1 MKKTI
6 LAIAIPALFASAAN
20 AAVVYDK
27 DGVTFDVYGR
37 VQANYYGDHNKSV
50 AATDDAYKFD
60 TTTGDKVLVP
70 GKAAG
75 YQDVDGELVGSSR
88 LGWSGKI
95 ALNDTW
101 SGIAKTEWQ
110 VSAENSDNKFNS
122 RHIYVGFDGTQYG
135 KIIFGQ
141 TDTAF
146 YDVLEPTD
154 IFNEWGDAGNFY
166 DGRQEGQIIY
176 SNSFGGFK
184 GKLSYQTND
193 DKAVQVTDVGQGIK
207 EKAVYGDN
215 VKRNYGYAAA
225 ASYDFDFGL
234 GFNAGYAYSDLENSV
249 TSTTGDKKE
258 WALGAHYAINGF
270 YFAGVY
276 TQGDLSYDTT
286 TGGDKD
292 KGRGYELAASY
303 NVDAWTFLAGYNFK
317 EGKANSGAAD
327 SRYEDMVDETLLG
340 VQYAFTP
347 KLKAYTEYKIQGIN
361 DLDDEWTVAL
371 QYNF

>member
-27 DGVTFDVYGR
+27 DGTSFDIYGR
-37 VQANYYGDHNKSV
+37 VQANMYADHDD
-50 AATDDAYKFD
+50 TDA
-60 TTTGDKVLVP
+60 
-70 GKAAG
+70 
-75 YQDVDGELVGSSR
+75 ELVGSSR
-88 LGWSGKI
+88 LGWSGKVG
-95 ALNDTW
+95 LNNTW

-122 RHIYVGFDGTQYG
+122 RHIYVGLDGTQYG

-154 IFNEWGDAGNFY
+154 IFNEWGDVGNFY
-166 DGRQEGQIIY
+166 DGRQEGQVIY
-176 SNSFGGFK
+176 SNTYGGFK

-193 DKAVQVTDVGQGIK
+193 DEAVKVKDVRGSVKETVFTD
-207 EKAVYGDN
+207 

-225 ASYDFDFGL
+225 AGYDFDFGL
-234 GFNAGYAYSDLENSV
+234 GLNAGYAYSDLE
-249 TSTTGDKKE
+249 STTNTQTGDKSE

-270 YFAGVY
+270 YFAGMY
-276 TQGDLSYDTT
+276 TQGEVENDN
-286 TGGDKD
+286 TGYKG
-292 KGRGYELAASY
+292 KGRGYELAATY
-303 NVDAWTFLAGYNFK
+303 NVDAWTFLAGYNFTEAK
-317 EGKANSGAAD
+317 ENNTSYQD
-327 SRYEDMVDETLLG
+327 QVDETLLG
-340 VQYAFTP
+340 VQYNFTS
-347 KLKAYTEYKIQGIN
+347 KLKAYTEYKIQNI
-361 DLDDEWTVAL
+361 DKLDDEWTVAL

>member
-27 DGVTFDVYGR
+27 DGTTFDVYGR
-37 VQANYYGDHNKSV
+37 VQANYYGDHNKHV
-50 AATDDAYKFD
+50 DATDPSL
-60 TTTGDKVLVP
+60 GIVNGQP
-70 GKAAG
+70 GIKPGTPAH
-75 YQDVDGELVGSSR
+75 YEDVDGELIGSSR

-95 ALNDTW
+95 ALNNTW

-110 VSAENSDNKFNS
+110 VSAENSANKFDS

-154 IFNEWGDAGNFY
+154 IFNEWGDVGNFY

-176 SNSFGGFK
+176 SNTYGGFK

-193 DKAVQVTDVGQGIK
+193 DKAVKVTDVGQGIK
-207 EKAVYGDN
+207 EKAIYGDDA
-215 VKRNYGYAAA
+215 KRNYGYAAA
-225 ASYDFDFGL
+225 AGYDFDFGL
-234 GFNAGYAYSDLENSV
+234 GLNAGYAYSDLENS
-249 TSTTGDKKE
+249 TTTGDKKE

-276 TQGDLSYDTT
+276 TQGDLTHDTAT
-286 TGGDKD
+286 SGDKD

-317 EGKANSGAAD
+317 EAKINSNTAGSEYKD
-327 SRYEDMVDETLLG
+327 LVDETLLG
-340 VQYAFTP
+340 VQYAFTS
-347 KLKAYTEYKIQGIN
+347 KLKAYTEYKIQGI
-361 DLDDEWTVAL
+361 DKLDDEWTVAL

>member
-27 DGVTFDVYGR
+27 DGTSFDIYGR
-37 VQANYYGDHNKSV
+37 VQANYYGEHDD
-50 AATDDAYKFD
+50 TDA
-60 TTTGDKVLVP
+60 
-70 GKAAG
+70 
-75 YQDVDGELVGSSR
+75 ELVGSSR
-88 LGWSGKI
+88 LGWSGKVG
-95 ALNDTW
+95 LNNTW

-122 RHIYVGFDGTQYG
+122 RHVYVGLDGTQYG

-154 IFNEWGDAGNFY
+154 IFNEWGDVGNFY

-176 SNSFGGFK
+176 SNTFGGFK
-184 GKLSYQTND
+184 GKVSYQTND
-193 DKAVQVTDVGQGIK
+193 DVAVKVTDIGQGIK
-207 EKAVYGDN
+207 ETDVYGPN

-225 ASYDFDFGL
+225 AGYDFDFGL
-234 GFNAGYAYSDLENSV
+234 GLNAGYAYSDLE
-249 TSTTGDKKE
+249 STVSTASGDKKE

-270 YFAGVY
+270 YFAGMY
-276 TQGDLSYDTT
+276 TQGDLSYDNTT
-286 TGGDKD
+286 QGNNKD

-303 NVDAWTFLAGYNFK
+303 NVDAWTFLAGYNFA
-317 EGKANSGAAD
+317 EGKVLSNSAG
-327 SRYEDMVDETLLG
+327 SSYEDIVDETLLG
-340 VQYAFTP
+340 FQVQGVHRVQNPGYQRQGRRVHCCPA
-347 KLKAYTEYKIQGIN
+347 IQLLI
-361 DLDDEWTVAL
+361 
-371 QYNF
+371 

>member
-27 DGVTFDVYGR
+27 DGTSFDIYGR
-37 VQANYYGDHNKSV
+37 VQANYYGEHDD
-50 AATDDAYKFD
+50 TDA
-60 TTTGDKVLVP
+60 
-70 GKAAG
+70 
-75 YQDVDGELVGSSR
+75 ELVGSSR
-88 LGWSGKI
+88 LGWSGKVG
-95 ALNDTW
+95 LNNTW

-122 RHIYVGFDGTQYG
+122 RHIYVGLDGTQYG

-154 IFNEWGDAGNFY
+154 IFNEWGDVGNFY

-176 SNSFGGFK
+176 SNTFGGFK
-184 GKLSYQTND
+184 GKVSYQTND
-193 DKAVQVTDVGQGIK
+193 DVAVKVTDIGQGIK
-207 EKAVYGDN
+207 ETDVYGPK

-225 ASYDFDFGL
+225 AGYDFDFGL
-234 GFNAGYAYSDLENSV
+234 GLNAGYAYSDLE
-249 TSTTGDKKE
+249 STTNTNTGEKSE

-276 TQGDLSYDTT
+276 TDGEVKNKTL
-286 TGGDKD
+286 GMKD
-292 KGRGYELAASY
+292 EGRGYELAASY

-317 EGKANSGAAD
+317 EGKANAQAAGSTYKD
-327 SRYEDMVDETLLG
+327 LVDETLLG

-347 KLKAYTEYKIQGIN
+347 KLKAYTEYKIQGI
-361 DLDDEWTVAL
+361 DKQDDEWTVAL

>member
-27 DGVTFDVYGR
+27 DGTSFDIYGR
-37 VQANYYGDHNKSV
+37 VQANYYGEHDD
-50 AATDDAYKFD
+50 TDA
-60 TTTGDKVLVP
+60 
-70 GKAAG
+70 
-75 YQDVDGELVGSSR
+75 ELVGSSR
-88 LGWSGKI
+88 LGWSGKVG
-95 ALNDTW
+95 LNNTW

-110 VSAENSDNKFNS
+110 VAAENSDDSKFKS
-122 RHIYVGFDGTQYG
+122 RHIYAGFDGTQYG

-154 IFNEWGDAGNFY
+154 IFNEWGDVGNFY

-176 SNSFGGFK
+176 SNTYGGFK
-184 GKLSYQTND
+184 GKVSYQTND
-193 DKAVQVTDVGQGIK
+193 DEAVKVSDVGGNSFTTEFPGI
-207 EKAVYGDN
+207 
-215 VKRNYGYAAA
+215 KRNYGYAAA
-225 ASYDFDFGL
+225 VGYDFDFGL
-234 GFNAGYAYSDLENSV
+234 GLNGGYAYSDLEST
-249 TSTTGDKKE
+249 TSTNTGDKSE

-276 TQGDLSYDTT
+276 TEGDLKNDTT
-286 TGGDKD
+286 GYKGE
-292 KGRGYELAASY
+292 GRGYELAASY

-317 EGKANSGAAD
+317 EGKDNSAG
-327 SRYEDMVDETLLG
+327 SSYEDMVDETLLG
-340 VQYAFTP
+340 VQYNFTS
-347 KLKAYTEYKIQGIN
+347 KLKAYTEYKIQGI
-361 DLDDEWTVAL
+361 DDMDDEFTVAL

>member
-27 DGVTFDVYGR
+27 DGTSFDIYGR
-37 VQANYYGDHNKSV
+37 VQANYYGEHDD
-50 AATDDAYKFD
+50 TDA
-60 TTTGDKVLVP
+60 
-70 GKAAG
+70 
-75 YQDVDGELVGSSR
+75 ELVGSSR
-88 LGWSGKI
+88 LGWSGKVG
-95 ALNDTW
+95 LNNTW

-110 VSAENSDNKFNS
+110 VSAENSDNKFDS

-154 IFNEWGDAGNFY
+154 IFNEWGDVGNFY
-166 DGRQEGQIIY
+166 DGRQEGQFIY
-176 SNSFGGFK
+176 SNTFGGFK
-184 GKLSYQTND
+184 GKVSYQTND
-193 DKAVQVTDVGQGIK
+193 DEAVEVSDVGS
-207 EKAVYGDN
+207 DTN
-215 VKRNYGYAAA
+215 VTIFPNTKRKYGYAAA
-225 ASYDFDFGL
+225 AGYDFDFGL
-234 GFNAGYAYSDLENSV
+234 GLNAGYAYSDLE
-249 TSTTGDKKE
+249 STVSTASGDKKE

-270 YFAGVY
+270 YFAGMY
-276 TQGDLSYDTT
+276 TQGDLSYDNTT
-286 TGGDKD
+286 QGNNKD

-317 EGKANSGAAD
+317 EGKDSASG
-327 SRYEDMVDETLLG
+327 SSYEDQVDETLLG
-340 VQYAFTP
+340 VQYNFTS
-347 KLKAYTEYKIQGIN
+347 KFKAYTEYKIQGIN
-361 DLDDEWTVAL
+361 ELDDEFTVAL

>member
-27 DGVTFDVYGR
+27 DGTSFDIYGR
-37 VQANYYGDHNKSV
+37 VQANYYGEHDD
-50 AATDDAYKFD
+50 TDA
-60 TTTGDKVLVP
+60 
-70 GKAAG
+70 
-75 YQDVDGELVGSSR
+75 ELVGSSR
-88 LGWSGKI
+88 LGWSGKV
-95 ALNDTW
+95 ALNNTW

-110 VSAENSDNKFNS
+110 VSAENSANKFDS

-154 IFNEWGDAGNFY
+154 IFNEWGDVGNFY

-176 SNSFGGFK
+176 SNTFGGFK

-193 DKAVQVTDVGQGIK
+193 DKAVKVTDIGQGIK
-207 EKAVYGDN
+207 EDAIYGPN
-215 VKRNYGYAAA
+215 AKRNYGYAAA
-225 ASYDFDFGL
+225 AGYDFDFGL
-234 GFNAGYAYSDLENSV
+234 GLNAGYAYSDLE
-249 TSTTGDKKE
+249 STASSASGDKKE

-270 YFAGVY
+270 YFAGMY
-276 TQGDLSYDTT
+276 TQGDLSYDNTT
-286 TGGDKD
+286 QGNNKD

-317 EGKANSGAAD
+317 EAKNNVANTGYVD
-327 SRYEDMVDETLLG
+327 KIDETLLG
-340 VQYAFTP
+340 VQYSFTS
-347 KLKAYTEYKIQGIN
+347 KLKAYTEYKIQGIDN
-361 DLDDEWTVAL
+361 LDDEFTVAL

>member
-27 DGVTFDVYGR
+27 DGTSFDIYGR
-37 VQANYYGDHNKSV
+37 VQANMYADHN
-50 AATDDAYKFD
+50 DEDA
-60 TTTGDKVLVP
+60 
-70 GKAAG
+70 
-75 YQDVDGELVGSSR
+75 ELVGSSR
-88 LGWSGKI
+88 LGWSGKV

-110 VSAENSDNKFNS
+110 VSAENSDNKFDS
-122 RHIYVGFDGTQYG
+122 RHIWVGFDGTQYG

-166 DGRQEGQIIY
+166 DGRQEGQVIY

-193 DKAVQVTDVGQGIK
+193 DEAVKVTDVGGNSFTTEFPGIK
-207 EKAVYGDN
+207 
-215 VKRNYGYAAA
+215 RNWAYAAA
-225 ASYDFDFGL
+225 VGYDFDFGL
-234 GFNAGYAYSDLENSV
+234 GFNGGYAYSDLE
-249 TSTTGDKKE
+249 STTNSNTGEKSE

-270 YFAGVY
+270 YFAGMY
-276 TQGDLSYDTT
+276 TEGDLKNDS
-286 TGGDKD
+286 TGYKGE
-292 KGRGYELAASY
+292 GRGYELAASY

-317 EGKANSGAAD
+317 EGKDNTAGS
-327 SRYEDMVDETLLG
+327 SYEDMLDETLLG
-340 VQYAFTP
+340 VQYNFTS
-347 KLKAYTEYKIQGIN
+347 KLKAYTEYKIQGI
-361 DLDDEWTVAL
+361 DGLDDEFTVAL

>member
-27 DGVTFDVYGR
+27 DGTSFDIYGR
-37 VQANYYGDHNKSV
+37 VQANYYTDH
-50 AATDDAYKFD
+50 DDAD
-60 TTTGDKVLVP
+60 
-70 GKAAG
+70 A
-75 YQDVDGELVGSSR
+75 ELQGSTR
-88 LGWSGKI
+88 LGWSGKV
-95 ALNDTW
+95 ALNNTW

-110 VSAENSDNKFNS
+110 VAAENSGNKTS
-122 RHIYVGFDGTQYG
+122 DIDPRHIYVGFDGTQYG

-176 SNSFGGFK
+176 SNTYGGFK
-184 GKLSYQTND
+184 GKVSYQTND
-193 DKAVQVTDVGQGIK
+193 DVAVAVTDVGQKIT
-207 EKAVYGDN
+207 EDAIYGKD
-215 VKRNYGYAAA
+215 VKRNYGYAVAA
-225 ASYDFDFGL
+225 GYDFDFGL
-234 GFNAGYAYSDLENSV
+234 GLNAGYAYSDLESKV
-249 TSTTGDKKE
+249 TTASGDKKE

-270 YFAGVY
+270 YFAGLY
-276 TQGDLSYDTT
+276 TQGDLSYDGTT
-286 TGGDKD
+286 QGSNKD
-292 KGRGYELAASY
+292 KGRGYELAATY

-317 EGKANSGAAD
+317 EGKVLSNTAGAEYKD
-327 SRYEDMVDETLLG
+327 LVDETLLG
-340 VQYAFTP
+340 VQYNFTS
-347 KLKAYTEYKIQGIN
+347 KLKAYTEYKIQSIN
-361 DLDDEWTVAL
+361 NADDEFTVAL

>member
-20 AAVVYDK
+20 AAVIYDK
-27 DGVTFDVYGR
+27 DGTTFDVYGR
-37 VQANYYGDHNKSV
+37 VQANYYGEH
-50 AATDDAYKFD
+50 DD
-60 TTTGDKVLVP
+60 T
-70 GKAAG
+70 
-75 YQDVDGELVGSSR
+75 DGELVGSSR
-88 LGWSGKI
+88 LGWSGKV
-95 ALNDTW
+95 ALNNTW

-110 VSAENSDNKFNS
+110 VAAENSDKGSDGKSSKFDA
-122 RHIYVGFDGTQYG
+122 RHIYAGFDGTQYG

-176 SNSFGGFK
+176 SNTFGGFK
-184 GKLSYQTND
+184 GKVSYQTND
-193 DKAVQVTDVGQGIK
+193 DVAVKITDVGQKIK
-207 EKAVYGDN
+207 EDAIWGKD
-215 VKRNYGYAAA
+215 VKRKKAYAVAA
-225 ASYDFDFGL
+225 GYDFDFGL
-234 GFNAGYAYSDLENSV
+234 GFNAGYAYSDLQNKV
-249 TSTTGDKKE
+249 NGQTGKKDE
-258 WALGAHYAINGF
+258 WAVGAHYAINGF

-276 TQGDLSYDTT
+276 TEGEVKNKSL
-286 TGGDKD
+286 GLKD
-292 KGRGYELAASY
+292 DGRGYELAASY

-317 EGKANSGAAD
+317 EGKANAQAAGSTYKD
-327 SRYEDMVDETLLG
+327 LVDETLLG

-347 KLKAYTEYKIQGIN
+347 KLKAYTEYKIQGIEKH
-361 DLDDEWTVAL
+361 DDEWTVAL

>member
-27 DGVTFDVYGR
+27 DGTTFDVYGR

-50 AATDDAYKFD
+50 AATDGSWGFSG
-60 TTTGDKVLVP
+60 TGTPEYTP
-70 GKAAG
+70 GTAAH
-75 YQDVDGELVGSSR
+75 YSDVDGELVGSSR

-95 ALNDTW
+95 ALNNTW

-110 VSAENSDNKFNS
+110 VSAENSANKFDS

-154 IFNEWGDAGNFY
+154 IFNEWGDVGNFY

-176 SNSFGGFK
+176 SNTYGGFK

-193 DKAVQVTDVGQGIK
+193 D
-207 EKAVYGDN
+207 
-215 VKRNYGYAAA
+215 RP
-225 ASYDFDFGL
+225 
-234 GFNAGYAYSDLENSV
+234 
-249 TSTTGDKKE
+249 
-258 WALGAHYAINGF
+258 
-270 YFAGVY
+270 
-276 TQGDLSYDTT
+276 
-286 TGGDKD
+286 
-292 KGRGYELAASY
+292 
-303 NVDAWTFLAGYNFK
+303 
-317 EGKANSGAAD
+317 
-327 SRYEDMVDETLLG
+327 SRLL
-340 VQYAFTP
+340 T
-347 KLKAYTEYKIQGIN
+347 
-361 DLDDEWTVAL
+361 
-371 QYNF
+371 

>member
-27 DGVTFDVYGR
+27 DGTTFDVYGR
-37 VQANYYGDHNKSV
+37 VQANYYGEH
-50 AATDDAYKFD
+50 DD
-60 TTTGDKVLVP
+60 T
-70 GKAAG
+70 
-75 YQDVDGELVGSSR
+75 DGELVGSSR
-88 LGWSGKI
+88 LGWSGKV
-95 ALNDTW
+95 ALNNTW

-110 VSAENSDNKFNS
+110 VAAENSDKGSDGKSSKFDA
-122 RHIYVGFDGTQYG
+122 RHIYAGFDGTQYG

-166 DGRQEGQIIY
+166 DGRQEGQVIY
-176 SNSFGGFK
+176 SNTFGGFK
-184 GKLSYQTND
+184 GKVSYQTND
-193 DKAVQVTDVGQGIK
+193 DVAVKITDVGQKIK
-207 EKAVYGDN
+207 EDAIWGKD
-215 VKRNYGYAAA
+215 VKRKKAYAVAA
-225 ASYDFDFGL
+225 GYDFDFGL
-234 GFNAGYAYSDLENSV
+234 GFNAGYAYSDLQNKV
-249 TSTTGDKKE
+249 NGQTGKKDE
-258 WALGAHYAINGF
+258 WAVGAHYAINGF

-276 TQGDLSYDTT
+276 TEGEVKNKSL
-286 TGGDKD
+286 GLKD
-292 KGRGYELAASY
+292 DGRGYELAASY

-317 EGKANSGAAD
+317 EGKANAQAAGSTYKD
-327 SRYEDMVDETLLG
+327 LVDETLLG

-347 KLKAYTEYKIQGIN
+347 KLKAYTEYKIQGIEKH
-361 DLDDEWTVAL
+361 DDEWTVAL

>member
-27 DGVTFDVYGR
+27 DGTSFDIYGR
-37 VQANYYGDHNKSV
+37 VQANYYADSQDASPITASNAGD
-50 AATDDAYKFD
+50 A
-60 TTTGDKVLVP
+60 
-70 GKAAG
+70 
-75 YQDVDGELVGSSR
+75 ELIGSSR
-88 LGWSGKI
+88 LGWSGKV
-95 ALNDTW
+95 ALNNTW

-122 RHIYVGFDGTQYG
+122 RHIWVGFDGTQYG

-154 IFNEWGDAGNFY
+154 IFNEWGDYGNFY

-176 SNSFGGFK
+176 SNTYGGFK
-184 GKLSYQTND
+184 GKVSYQTND
-193 DKAVQVTDVGQGIK
+193 DEAVKVSDMGGQTVTTVFPDL
-207 EKAVYGDN
+207 
-215 VKRNYGYAAA
+215 KRNYGYAAA
-225 ASYDFDFGL
+225 IGYDFDFGL
-234 GFNAGYAYSDLENSV
+234 GLNGGYAYSDLEST
-249 TSTTGDKKE
+249 TSTNTGDKSE

-276 TQGDLSYDTT
+276 TEGDLKNDTT
-286 TGGDKD
+286 GYKGE
-292 KGRGYELAASY
+292 GRGYELAASY
-303 NVDAWTFLAGYNFK
+303 NVVAWTFLAGYNFK
-317 EGKANSGAAD
+317 EGKKSGK
-327 SRYEDMVDETLLG
+327 SYEDMVDETLLG
-340 VQYAFTP
+340 VQYNFTS
-347 KLKAYTEYKIQGIN
+347 KLKAYTEYKIQGI
-361 DLDDEWTVAL
+361 DDMDDEFTVAL

>member
-27 DGVTFDVYGR
+27 DGTSFDIYGR
-37 VQANYYGDHNKSV
+37 VQANYYGEHDD
-50 AATDDAYKFD
+50 TDA
-60 TTTGDKVLVP
+60 
-70 GKAAG
+70 
-75 YQDVDGELVGSSR
+75 ELVGSSR
-88 LGWSGKI
+88 LGWSGKVG
-95 ALNDTW
+95 LNNTW

-122 RHIYVGFDGTQYG
+122 RHIYVGLDGTQYG

-154 IFNEWGDAGNFY
+154 IFNEWGDMGNFY

-176 SNSFGGFK
+176 SNTFGGFK
-184 GKLSYQTND
+184 GKVSYQTND
-193 DKAVQVTDVGQGIK
+193 DVAVKVTDIGQGIK
-207 EKAVYGDN
+207 ETDVYGPK

-225 ASYDFDFGL
+225 AGYDFDFGL
-234 GFNAGYAYSDLENSV
+234 GLNAGYAYSDLE
-249 TSTTGDKKE
+249 STVSTASGDKKE

-270 YFAGVY
+270 YFAGMY
-276 TQGDLSYDTT
+276 TQGDLSYDNTT
-286 TGGDKD
+286 QGNNKD

-317 EGKANSGAAD
+317 EGKDNTAGS
-327 SRYEDMVDETLLG
+327 SYEDMVDETLLG
-340 VQYAFTP
+340 VQYNFTS
-347 KLKAYTEYKIQGIN
+347 KLKAYTEYKIQGID
-361 DLDDEWTVAL
+361 DLDDEFTVAL

>member
-27 DGVTFDVYGR
+27 DGTTFDVYGR
-37 VQANYYGDHNKSV
+37 VQANYYGDHNTADST
-50 AATDDAYKFD
+50 AASGYK
-60 TTTGDKVLVP
+60 
-70 GKAAG
+70 
-75 YQDVDGELVGSSR
+75 DVDGELVGSSR

-95 ALNDTW
+95 ALNNTW

-110 VSAENSDNKFNS
+110 VSAENSANKFDS

-166 DGRQEGQIIY
+166 DGRQEGQVIY
-176 SNSFGGFK
+176 SNTYGGFK

-193 DKAVQVTDVGQGIK
+193 DKAVKVTDVGQGIK
-207 EKAVYGDN
+207 ETAVYGAD

-225 ASYDFDFGL
+225 AGYDFDFGL
-234 GFNAGYAYSDLENSV
+234 GLNAGYSYSDLEN
-249 TSTTGDKKE
+249 TKTNNTGDKKE

-276 TQGDLSYDTT
+276 TQGDLSYDNT

-292 KGRGYELAASY
+292 KGGRGYELAASY

-317 EGKANSGAAD
+317 EAKVKSNTAGAEYKD
-327 SRYEDMVDETLLG
+327 LLDETLLG
-340 VQYAFTP
+340 VQYAFTS
-347 KLKAYTEYKIQGIN
+347 KLKAYTEYKIQGI
-361 DLDDEWTVAL
+361 DKLDDEWTVAL